1 MREVIALISI
11 WYQLIDHLLP
21 FTWAGHLFM
30 KNALLAVLLITP
42 VFGLMGTM
50 IVNNRMAFFSD
61 AIGHSALTG
70 IAIGVLL
77 GIHNPL
83 WAMVLFS
90 ILFSFAIT
98 YVKGVIKISSD
109 TVIGVFSST
118 AIAAGIVILSRG
130 GGFNKYSSYLIGDLL
145 SIYPK
150 ELGLLLLLLA
160 IVFVFWI
167 AFFNKLLLV
176 SVNPSLAAS
185 RGVQVRWIETLF
197 TAMTAIVVSMSIQW
211 VGLMI
216 INSLLVLPA
225 ATARNLARNM
235 RQYHV
240 YSVGISLVSG
250 VLGLLGSYYWNTA
263 TGATIVLVTAVGYFL
278 SFLYRLRHSRL

>member
-1 MREVIALISI
+1 MINV
-11 WYQLIDHLLP
+11 WYRLIDMLLP
-21 FTWAGHLFM
+21 FEWASHLFM

-90 ILFSFAIT
+90 VLFAFAIT
-98 YVKGVIKISSD
+98 YVKSIIKISSD

-130 GGFNKYSSYLIGDLL
+130 GGFNKYSTYLIGDLL
-145 SIYPK
+145 SIYPR
-150 ELGLLLLLLA
+150 ELGLLMLLLGFVL
-160 IVFVFWI
+160 VFWM
-167 AFFNKLLLV
+167 FLFNKLLLV

-185 RGVQVRWIETLF
+185 RGVRVRWIETLF
-197 TAMTAIVVSMSIQW
+197 TAMTAIVVSTSIQW

-240 YSVGISLVSG
+240 YSVGISLISG

-263 TGATIVLVTAVGYFL
+263 TGATIVLITAAGYFL
-278 SFLYRLRHSRL
+278 SFLYRLSFSRA

>member
-1 MREVIALISI
+1 MINV
-11 WYQLIDHLLP
+11 WYHLIDMLLP
-21 FTWAGHLFM
+21 FEWASHLFM

-90 ILFSFAIT
+90 VLFAFAIT
-98 YVKGVIKISSD
+98 YVKSIIKISSD

-130 GGFNKYSSYLIGDLL
+130 GGFNKYSTYLIGDLL
-145 SIYPK
+145 SIYPR
-150 ELGLLLLLLA
+150 ELGLLVLLLGFVL
-160 IVFVFWI
+160 VFWM
-167 AFFNKLLLV
+167 FLFNKLLLV

-185 RGVQVRWIETLF
+185 RGVRVRWIETLF

-240 YSVGISLVSG
+240 YSVGISLISG

-263 TGATIVLVTAVGYFL
+263 TGATIVLITAAGYFL
-278 SFLYRLRHSRL
+278 SFLYRLSFSRA